1 MNNIVK
7 LSAFGCEKV
16 FQINLG
22 KQHETNAGTIIFDC
36 SDWIEKLGVGILKAI
51 HKNSVEQ
58 EYPVNLEK
66 QTDENY
72 IWNITEI
79 DTCKFGW
86 GEIQL
91 TYFVDN
97 KKVKTAIF
105 TTFVQPSIGTGTVSP
120 IVIPYVEQLIEI
132 GAEVEANK
140 NLTEQYKNSAN
151 ESAQVAIEAKESAL
165 NSAIR
170 AEAAAES
177 AEHSV
182 LPTAG
187 SSKDDV
193 PTADGQGGWSWK
205 AQKGGIKTVNNKT
218 ADSNGNVELT
228 ANDIDSYTKS
238 ETDDKVT
245 TLNQYVVREL
255 ELIDE
260 RFNELDIPD
269 SIADLEQDANHRT
282 VTDAEKAVW
291 NGKSNFS
298 GSYNDLTNKPSI
310 PTFISQLIQDETHQT
325 VTQAEKNKW
334 NQGGGGSE
342 YDDTELRKAIQ
353 DLGETLTEET
363 AVDEITVNRNE
374 NNELQSVGNALVSGG
389 ILKEWK
395 GTKAEFNSIGNKSD
409 DTKYIV
415 LDDEETALFEV
426 DGSTIEFST
435 DNILRIPNNVDLMF
449 QSVLYGNGESGYR
462 KYRNGCIEQWG
473 VAISG
478 ANGEVEF
485 NMHQTHI
492 DTNFSVFV
500 TIREKGNFFFYA
512 VPSANQKFALRIQ
525 TKDGANMA
533 VKFQW
538 RSWGRWK

>member
-1 MNNIVK
+1 MEVVEKIVDI
-7 LSAFGCEKV
+7 FDCDCQNPI
-16 FQINLG
+16 QIYLG
-22 KQHETNAGTIIFDC
+22 KQFESGIKKIIFDV
-36 SDWIEKLGVGILKAI
+36 SSLISVYGLGSIEIV
-51 HKNSVEQ
+51 HKNPDDV
-58 EYPVNLEK
+58 EYPVVIEK
-66 QTDENY
+66 ISDSEY
-72 IWNITEI
+72 AWEI
-79 DTCKFGW
+79 KTADTYKNGF

-91 TYFVDN
+91 TYFVDDA
-97 KKVKTAIF
+97 KKKTTIIQ
-105 TTFVQPSIGTGTVSP
+105 TVIGKSIGVLP
-120 IVIPYVEQLIEI
+120 VAPDVVRPYLDQITEI
-132 GAEVEANK
+132 GAQVKTDKEITEESKNVVVE
-140 NLTEQYKNSAN
+140 S
-151 ESAQVAIEAKESAL
+151 SESAL

-170 AEAAAES
+170 AEAAAQA
-177 AEHSV
+177 AERST
-182 LPTAG
+182 LPTVG

-205 AQKGGIKTVNNKT
+205 PQKGGGISTVNNKT

-228 ANDIDSYTKS
+228 ASDVDSYTKS

-269 SIADLEQDANHRT
+269 SIADLEQDTNHRT

-310 PTFISQLIQDETHQT
+310 PTFISQLIQDDTHQT
-325 VTQAEKNKW
+325 VTQAEKNRW
-334 NQGGGGSE
+334 NQGGGGSV
-342 YDDTELRKAIQ
+342 YDDTELREAIQ
-353 DLGETLTEET
+353 DLGETLIEDT
-363 AVDEITVNRNE
+363 AVDETTINRNE
-374 NNELQSVGNALVSGG
+374 NNELQSVGNVLVSGG
-389 ILKEWK
+389 VLKEWK
-395 GTKAEFNSIGNKSD
+395 GTKAEFNALNDKSD

-415 LDDEETALFEV
+415 LDDEESVLFEV
-426 DGSTIEFST
+426 DGSTIEFSS
-435 DNILRIPNNVDLMF
+435 DNILRISNNIDLMF

-473 VAISG
+473 VATSG

-485 NMHQTHI
+485 NMHQSHI
-492 DTNFSVFV
+492 DQNFSVFV
-500 TIREKGNFFFYA
+500 TPREKGNFFFYA
-512 VPSANQKFALRIQ
+512 VPSANQKFATRIQ